1 MPYIDMRTPSQFE
14 WDADKAEANFLK
26 HGVPFEAAVD
36 VFLDVDRLE
45 EADTRRSYAEERY
58 NTIGI
63 VSGVCFSVTFTM
75 RDGIGRIISARRA
88 SRKERKRYAR
98 HSQDA

>member
-1 MPYIDMRTPSQFE
+1 MPYMDMRTPSQFE
-14 WDADKAEANFLK
+14 WAAAKAEANFLK

-45 EADTRRSYAEERY
+45 EADTRRSYSEERY
-58 NTIGI
+58 NTIAI
-63 VSGVCFSVTFTM
+63 VSGVCLSVTFTM

-88 SRKERKRYAR
+88 SRKERNRYAR

>member
-14 WDADKAEANFLK
+14 WDADKAQANFLK

-36 VFLDVDRLE
+36 VFLDIKRFE
-45 EADTRRSYAEERY
+45 EADTRGSYGEERY

-63 VSGVCFSVTFTM
+63 VSGVCLSVTFTM

-88 SRKERKRYAR
+88 SRKERKRYAD